1 MKNSLTFT
9 LLLLATS
16 FGLHAAQQKQL
27 PKNLQNKFSRVL
39 KRLDAAEELTPSLEQ
54 EARETVRLLENF
66 HASNEIQRIHK
77 LLNTLHIATTPE
89 QPLVAEDYTIDHTLD
104 TNLFAAVANNQL
116 DAVKNLLHQSVR
128 PDINAQTGLGPTT
141 LMAAANN
148 GSFEM
153 FELLLY
159 LGADLYAQDANGRTV
174 EDYLFPSRDNYFP
187 RYHTL
192 TSAEAAKRFGRI
204 IAEYRKNM
212 QKTLTAAEITP
223 QFVQETMETVSPGS
237 SAQGNVSTLVAEY
250 AQVNLE
256 ETKAA
261 EEEHATPELKQA
273 KTLVE
278 QLSKEKTR
286 KEYLTRWLMWAMR
299 RRDPVQVKSL
309 LEQGADFSMRIH
321 GETAWELAFNESYWD
336 VPPYRPQIIEI
347 RKLLKDAKAQRLY
360 GQERPRAQQE
370 IAKHFFSE
378 DVEEPDITEII
389 SEYVY
394 GSPEDLPKKSS
405 GCIIS

>member
-27 PKNLQNKFSRVL
+27 PKNVQNKFSRVL
-39 KRLDAAEELTPSLEQ
+39 KRLDAAEDLTPSLEQ

-66 HASNEIQRIHK
+66 HARDEIQRINK
-77 LLNTLHIATTPE
+77 RLNTLHIVTPE
-89 QPLVAEDYTIDHTLD
+89 QPLLAQEYTIDHTLD
-104 TNLFAAVANNQL
+104 ADLLRATAENQL
-116 DAVKNLLHQSVR
+116 DVVRNLLHQNVR
-128 PDINAQTGLGPTT
+128 PDINARTGGLTL

-187 RYHTL
+187 RYHTR
-192 TSAEAAKRFGRI
+192 TSAEEAKRFGRI
-204 IAEYRKNM
+204 IAEYRKNR
-212 QKTLTAAEITP
+212 QIALTAAEITP

-250 AQVNLE
+250 AQVNPE

-286 KEYLTRWLMWAMR
+286 KEDLTRWLMWAMR

-321 GETAWELAFNESYWD
+321 GETAWELAFNESYCG

-370 IAKHFFSE
+370 VAKQFFSE

-389 SEYVY
+389 SEYAY